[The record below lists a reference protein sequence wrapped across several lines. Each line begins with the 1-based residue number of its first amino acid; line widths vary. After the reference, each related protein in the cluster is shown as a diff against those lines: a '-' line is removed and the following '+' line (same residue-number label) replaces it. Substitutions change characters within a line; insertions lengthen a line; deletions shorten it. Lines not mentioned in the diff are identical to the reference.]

1 MKKILLHGACQN
13 SHNLRDSIFPPRHYA
28 QCYHHL
34 LELRS
39 TDTNLHEIRIVASI
53 VNYKICRLD
62 FTLNLPRDAIAQF
75 RRHIDLFRQR
85 TGPKE
90 LIFEHYA
97 WLSKQ

>member
-1 MKKILLHGACQN
+1 MLP
-13 SHNLRDSIFPPRHYA
+13 SSFRHYA
-28 QCYHHL
+28 QSYHHL

-39 TDTNLHEIRIVASI
+39 TDTNLHEIRVVAAI
-53 VNYKICRLD
+53 INYKICRLD
-62 FTLNLPRDAIAQF
+62 FALNLPRDAIAQF
-75 RRHIDLFRQR
+75 RRHIDLFRQK